1 VIKFGDLFEEPGST
15 HAGAHAPGLRYSARC
30 AALSGQDIE
39 ICGWIAVAHD
49 GTQTV
54 MLVSRP
60 GDCPDCSSVP
70 VPAIVLPGFRVKNK
84 ERSAVVLR
92 GRLSYGLAFRE
103 GKASWLRLERA
114 RVSTG
119 LWV

>member
-1 VIKFGDLFEEPGST
+1 VIKFGDLFDGPGNE
-15 HAGAHAPGLRYSARC
+15 GLLYSARC
-30 AALSGQDIE
+30 AALSGQDVE
-39 ICGWIAVAHD
+39 ICGWLAVAHD
-49 GTQTV
+49 GTDTV
-54 MLVSRP
+54 MLVGKP
-60 GDCPDCSSVP
+60 GDCPDCASVP
-70 VPAIVLPGFRVKNK
+70 VPAIVLPGFRAGRKAGC
-84 ERSAVVLR
+84 AVVLR

>member
-1 VIKFGDLFEEPGST
+1 
-15 HAGAHAPGLRYSARC
+15 
-30 AALSGQDIE
+30 
-39 ICGWIAVAHD
+39 
-49 GTQTV
+49 
-54 MLVSRP
+54 
-60 GDCPDCSSVP
+60 
-70 VPAIVLPGFRVKNK
+70 
-84 ERSAVVLR
+84 VVLR